1 MRRSILLSIILVA
14 AGTTSADA
22 QSIFSSRGLGVPVS
36 PVDARARAL
45 GGIGVGLLGR
55 NPSLVNPAEAANYSF
70 RGATAALQSTNR
82 SIQVDGVERDAAASR
97 FPLVRII
104 MPLRERI
111 VLSAGYGGFL
121 DQSWSAFR
129 DRTEIIGT
137 DTVAVRDRIDANGG
151 IAEVQIGA
159 AYRVSSALALG
170 LAGGLYS
177 GRVDHDIYRHFLE
190 DVLPGVEDIRIRSSW
205 SQRAPFVTVGLRWDP
220 ASVLR
225 FGGSFTWA
233 GELRGTAD
241 DPGTS
246 DFVIE
251 LPLEAAAGA
260 SAILS
265 PGLLGT
271 VGARWAG
278 WSRTAGAFPSDD
290 APADTWQFGAGIE
303 WEGRPGSART
313 FPIRVGYHYNQ
324 YPFRIEG
331 VTPTEKVVALGI
343 GARFVPTDAGPLAS
357 MDAALERGSR
367 DAPGSGLGEK
377 FWRFTVSLALFGL

>member
-1 MRRSILLSIILVA
+1 RGRPARCRDVRRDHGRRQGAPAPAHRIHGPQGAAPMRRSILLSIILVA

-55 NPSLVNPAEAANYSF
+55 NPSLVNPAEAADYSF

-151 IAEVQIGA
+151 IAEVQI
-159 AYRVSSALALG
+159 
-170 LAGGLYS
+170 
-177 GRVDHDIYRHFLE
+177 
-190 DVLPGVEDIRIRSSW
+190 
-205 SQRAPFVTVGLRWDP
+205 
-220 ASVLR
+220 
-225 FGGSFTWA
+225 
-233 GELRGTAD
+233 
-241 DPGTS
+241 
-246 DFVIE
+246 
-251 LPLEAAAGA
+251 
-260 SAILS
+260 
-265 PGLLGT
+265 
-271 VGARWAG
+271 
-278 WSRTAGAFPSDD
+278 
-290 APADTWQFGAGIE
+290 
-303 WEGRPGSART
+303 
-313 FPIRVGYHYNQ
+313 
-324 YPFRIEG
+324 
-331 VTPTEKVVALGI
+331 
-343 GARFVPTDAGPLAS
+343 
-357 MDAALERGSR
+357 
-367 DAPGSGLGEK
+367 
-377 FWRFTVSLALFGL
+377 